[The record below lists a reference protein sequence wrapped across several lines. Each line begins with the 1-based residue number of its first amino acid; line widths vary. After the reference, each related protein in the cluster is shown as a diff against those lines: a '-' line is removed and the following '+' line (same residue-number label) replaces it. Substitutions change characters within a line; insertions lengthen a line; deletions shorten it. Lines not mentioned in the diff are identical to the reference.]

1 LEEQIYAPLFF
12 FNSFIFSRRRIS
24 MKKVTMKFDGITV
37 LNIAGYDDGYYWD
50 TRITYK
56 YKDHIF
62 EYIDC
67 GSGSGYIPPYEGI
80 SMLASPDEELA
91 KDWNEE
97 FVLMDTE
104 LLWRLDA
111 KTLIAAAEFLL
122 KTGSDGEDLYYD
134 PYEYGGQIDKSRF
147 DQKGYLVAYKDFV
160 TDHYDIETPEFNE
173 WCKKEHVC

>member
-1 LEEQIYAPLFF
+1 
-12 FNSFIFSRRRIS
+12 

-50 TRITYK
+50 VRITYK

-62 EYIDC
+62 EYLYS

-80 SMLASPDEELA
+80 AMLTSPDEELA

-97 FVLMDTE
+97 FVLEDTE
-104 LLWRLDA
+104 VLRRFDVE
-111 KTLIAAAEFLL
+111 TLILAAEFLL

-134 PYEYGGQIDKSRF
+134 PYKYASHIDSVRF
-147 DQKGYLVAYKDFV
+147 NQDGYLIAYKDFI
-160 TDHYDIETPEFNE
+160 TDYDDIETPEFDE
-173 WCKKEHVC
+173 WLAKNKPVY